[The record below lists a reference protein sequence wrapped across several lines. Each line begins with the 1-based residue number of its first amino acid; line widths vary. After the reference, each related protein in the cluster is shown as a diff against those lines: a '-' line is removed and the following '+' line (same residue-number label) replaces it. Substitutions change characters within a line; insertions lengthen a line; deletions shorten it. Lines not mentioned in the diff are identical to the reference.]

1 MAFPRSVG
9 TRARPAGIIL
19 LENSG
24 KSSVSFSVEFLRRP
38 IVDLAGGGGG
48 ETTLFKQTQ
57 TDRPNDI
64 ARWVGGPNQRNPVGF
79 EGPSLIFRNGHVA
92 SNQFF
97 QQLNQSLNQV
107 YT

>member
-1 MAFPRSVG
+1 MAFLQSVG

-38 IVDLAGGGGG
+38 IVDLAGGG

-64 ARWVGGPNQRNPVGF
+64 ARWVGGANQRNPEGF
-79 EGPSLIFRNGHVA
+79 EGPSLHREATAAQH
-92 SNQFF
+92 S
-97 QQLNQSLNQV
+97 
-107 YT
+107 